1 MNQLLQKAFER
12 AAELPEE
19 EQDRF
24 ALFLL
29 AELESERQWAELFA
43 RPESEDL
50 LESLADEAPQ
60 TNVADVPPGFTNEGQ
75 RTRICKDGEKP
86 MFVGIDE
93 VLPWELTYRRQRP
106 FDLAEAGAANGAFR
120 IQCNARLGRP
130 TDSHRRR
137 IRLAW
142 HGRARRGDPCP

>member
-43 RPESEDL
+43 RLESEDL

-60 TNVADVPPGFTNEGQ
+60 TNVALPQTYPPGFINEAQ
-75 RTRICKDGEKP
+75 HQIK
-86 MFVGIDE
+86 
-93 VLPWELTYRRQRP
+93 VLPWELNTARSPLNSGVKRPRQSSSLLRITPVIHPPLPVHFTVLPIGP
-106 FDLAEAGAANGAFR
+106 FR
-120 IQCNARLGRP
+120 
-130 TDSHRRR
+130 DSHSP
-137 IRLAW
+137 LLS
-142 HGRARRGDPCP
+142 GRQLCETSPFLC